1 MNDITILITIL
12 LSITSCYQ
20 KGFKDKTQ
28 ASTTFP
34 SNSSTTT
41 NKDSDTTIYDYLS
54 MRIIKMNSVD
64 STEAIE
70 DKIFYENDTNE
81 ITVFELTN
89 LKEIESIKK
98 LLAQRITL
106 IYKQAINGF
115 KVKVFTGF
123 YNDNSE
129 TSKSILEFSNSK
141 GDKKWFLVYDFF
153 DDSLNDFLYNQKVKP
168 LHRDTTIYVDYQ
180 QIEKAKFLGYNT
192 PFYFQDVNLDGDLE
206 LVFNGYYQYSRENHS
221 LFVYSLTKNKFLTD
235 SPFNR
240 LSSQA
245 EYDFRNNTI
254 TWYSSSG
261 ATFFGHYVYGFYR
274 PKDDN
279 SKFIF
284 YLKELNVSSGNIYST
299 YQYDKKGTVINVI
312 RRRNTL

>member
-1 MNDITILITIL
+1 MNNITILIVIL
-12 LSITSCYQ
+12 SSITSCYQ
-20 KGFKDKTQ
+20 KGFKEKTQ
-28 ASTTFP
+28 GSTTFP
-34 SNSSTTT
+34 SNSSLTT

-54 MRIIKMNSVD
+54 KRIIKMNSVD
-64 STEAIE
+64 STEAFE

-98 LLAQRITL
+98 SLAQRITL
-106 IYKQAINGF
+106 IYKQSIYGF

-123 YNDNSE
+123 NNDNSE
-129 TSKSILEFSNSK
+129 MSKSIMEFSNSK
-141 GDKKWFLVYDFF
+141 GDKKWFLIYDFF
-153 DDSLNDFLYNQKVKP
+153 DDSLHDFLFRHKEKTLQK
-168 LHRDTTIYVDYQ
+168 DTTLYVDYR
-180 QIEKAKFLGYNT
+180 QIEKDKFLGYNT
-192 PFYFQDVNLDGDLE
+192 PFYFQDVNLDGDFD

-221 LFVYSLTKNKFLTD
+221 LYVYSLTKNKFLID
-235 SPFNR
+235 PPFNR
-240 LSSQA
+240 MSSQA

-261 ATFFGHYVYGFYR
+261 VSFFGHYVYGFY
-274 PKDDN
+274 KSQDDN
-279 SKFIF
+279 TKYIF